1 MNDRESMLAALR
13 NGLCGTTA
21 PPLPPVL
28 PSPELPGKD
37 CAERFATMLRQVGG
51 ACEQVRDLAAAARR
65 VAELLAAAE
74 VRSLAVSDAPEL
86 AGVLEALPPT
96 IRVYGPESDRTT
108 LLAADC
114 GLSTAQV
121 GIAETG
127 SLVLVA
133 ADERHRL
140 CSLLPPRHLVLLP
153 CSRLCASLGAALA
166 ALSSPDGRPRS
177 PTVTFVTGPSRTAD
191 IELELVIGVHGPR
204 HLHVLLIEL
213 P

>member
-1 MNDRESMLAALR
+1 MNDRETMLAALR
-13 NGLCGTTA
+13 DGLRGTTT

-28 PSPELPGKD
+28 PSPEVPV
-37 CAERFATMLRQVGG
+37 AARATRFAAMLQQVGG
-51 ACEQVRDLAAAARR
+51 DCEIVHDLAAATRR
-65 VAELLAAAE
+65 VTELLAAAE

-86 AGVLEALPPT
+86 AGVLAALPPT

-114 GLSTAQV
+114 GLSMAQA

-127 SLVLVA
+127 TLVLVA

-140 CSLLPPRHLVLLP
+140 CSLLPPRHIVLLP

-166 ALSSPDGRPRS
+166 ALSAPDGRPRS

-204 HLHVLLIEL
+204 HLHVLLLEL

>member
-13 NGLCGTTA
+13 DGLRGSTA

-28 PSPELPGKD
+28 PSPELPEKD
-37 CAERFATMLRQVGG
+37 RAERFITMLRQVGG
-51 ACEQVRDLAAAARR
+51 ACELVKDLAAAGRR
-65 VAELLAAAE
+65 VAELLAAAG

-86 AGVLEALPPT
+86 SSVLAALPPT
-96 IRVYGPESDRTT
+96 IRVHGPDQDRTT

-114 GLSTAQV
+114 GLSTAQA

-127 SLVLVA
+127 TLVLVA

-166 ALSSPDGRPRS
+166 SLSAADGRPRS
-177 PTVTFVTGPSRTAD
+177 PTITFVTGPSRTAD